1 MGQAS
6 GSEPLGAVVHLSAL
20 GIFFFFFLHSIFFF
34 LIKFLFLAVLGL
46 CCDERGLCSSFGCSG
61 FSRCRVWALGHMGFS
76 ICGMGAQ

>member
-20 GIFFFFFLHSIFFF
+20 GIFFFFAFYLFF

-46 CCDERGLCSSFGCSG
+46 FATSGGYALVLVAVASLVAEYGL
-61 FSRCRVWALGHMGFS
+61 
-76 ICGMGAQ
+76 